1 MRKLV
6 TILGVAALFALASTA
21 SQAQLFFGALLD
33 GPSESPPNAS
43 PGIGETLVTIDPLAH
58 TMRVQVTFSGLL
70 APVTASHIHC
80 CTAVPGVGTAGVA
93 TPVPTFPG
101 FPSGVTSGTYDALFD
116 LTLASSYNP
125 AFITAHGGTPASAE
139 ADLLAGIKSGRAYLN
154 IHTTM
159 FPGGEIRGF
168 LKPVPEPGTAA
179 LLVAGMVP
187 LTALVLRRRLRK

>member
-6 TILGVAALFALASTA
+6 TILGIAGVLAVASIA
-21 SQAQLFFGALLD
+21 SQAQLFFGAHLD
-33 GPSESPPNAS
+33 GPSEFPPVPS
-43 PGIGETLVTIDPLAH
+43 PGIGEALVTLDPLAH

-70 APVTASHIHC
+70 AGVTASHIHC
-80 CTAVPGVGTAGVA
+80 CTLPTAGVA

-101 FPSGVTSGTYDALFD
+101 FPSGVTSGSYDATFD
-116 LTLASSYNP
+116 LTDASSYR
-125 AFITAHGGTPASAE
+125 AGFITASGGTVAGAE
-139 ADLLAGIKSGRAYLN
+139 AALVHGIKTGVAYLN
-154 IHTTM
+154 IHTTL

-168 LKPVPEPGTAA
+168 FKPVPEPGTAA